1 MSNEKH
7 IYRVNIR
14 QTLSQDYLVRA
25 DSPEEADEV
34 VAQAWEDGTID
45 ASTFEL
51 EDTSTTFCEPG
62 RIHLEVC
69 KYLN

>member
-1 MSNEKH
+1 MSEKH

-25 DSPEEADEV
+25 DSPEEAEDV
-34 VAQAWEDGTID
+34 VAQAWEDGEID
-45 ASTFEL
+45 VSTFEL
-51 EDTSTTFCEPG
+51 EDTSTSLCEPG
-62 RIHLEVC
+62 QIHLEVC